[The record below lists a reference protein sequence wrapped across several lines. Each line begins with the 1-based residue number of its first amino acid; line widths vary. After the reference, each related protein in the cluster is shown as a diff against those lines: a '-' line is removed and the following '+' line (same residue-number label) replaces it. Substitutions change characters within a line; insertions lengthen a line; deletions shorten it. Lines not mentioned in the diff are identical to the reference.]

1 MSEKTRVSRFI
12 RIVNDL
18 GKGIWGKR
26 ACAVWALCTAM
37 AIALPAQTF
46 TVLYDFCSEPGC
58 LDGKHPSPA
67 LVQGADGNLYGC
79 GYSGGLY
86 GGGNAFKLTPDGQM
100 TIFYN
105 FCSESQCADGKNPYG
120 DFTLAPD
127 GNFYGTTWF
136 GGLKNAGVAFKLT
149 PGGQMTTL
157 YTFCSQSGCHDGTA
171 PEGALLM
178 DAEQNLYGTT
188 WAGGAHGDH
197 GTIFQLSPGGQL
209 KTLYSFCPQSGC
221 PDGYRPSRALVQ
233 DSHWNFYGT
242 ARYGGANAKGTLWE
256 RTRQGQMITLYSFC
270 SQPSCTDGATPVTM
284 VLASDG
290 DFYGI
295 TTYGGASNY
304 GTFFKMSPGGR
315 PVVLH
320 SFCSLSDCSDGGG
333 PISLIE
339 GSDRNF
345 YGFTEKAEGHH
356 NGTVFK
362 ITPTGVLTTLQTL
375 CQDGVCADGAMSS
388 VPSLVQHTSGAFYG
402 TVGKGGNSTDDGTL
416 FSLSAGLGRLVKA
429 VPNIGSVGAAVQI
442 LGTDLTGAL
451 AVTFNGA
458 PAAFTVVSPTLIA
471 TTVPTGATAG
481 TVRVVTPS
489 GTLSSNVPFQI
500 Q

>member
-67 LVQGADGNLYGC
+67 LVQGTDGNLYGC

-197 GTIFQLSPGGQL
+197 GTIFQLSRRPTEDPLQLLPPERMPGWLSAQPSPGPGQPL
-209 KTLYSFCPQSGC
+209 ELL
-221 PDGYRPSRALVQ
+221 RNRAL
-233 DSHWNFYGT
+233 WG
-242 ARYGGANAKGTLWE
+242 
-256 RTRQGQMITLYSFC
+256 RQ
-270 SQPSCTDGATPVTM
+270 
-284 VLASDG
+284 
-290 DFYGI
+290 
-295 TTYGGASNY
+295 
-304 GTFFKMSPGGR
+304 R
-315 PVVLH
+315 
-320 SFCSLSDCSDGGG
+320 
-333 PISLIE
+333 
-339 GSDRNF
+339 
-345 YGFTEKAEGHH
+345 
-356 NGTVFK
+356 
-362 ITPTGVLTTLQTL
+362 
-375 CQDGVCADGAMSS
+375 
-388 VPSLVQHTSGAFYG
+388 
-402 TVGKGGNSTDDGTL
+402 
-416 FSLSAGLGRLVKA
+416 
-429 VPNIGSVGAAVQI
+429 
-442 LGTDLTGAL
+442 
-451 AVTFNGA
+451 
-458 PAAFTVVSPTLIA
+458 
-471 TTVPTGATAG
+471 
-481 TVRVVTPS
+481 
-489 GTLSSNVPFQI
+489 
-500 Q
+500 